1 MNKIEFNNLVEEDI
15 EEVDLLEKV
24 LLYAMDKEGLVDTSF
39 DVIFVDNS
47 YIHNL
52 NKLYRGIDRETDVI
66 SFALEDDNSIV
77 NGSAKRI
84 LGDVYISLEKAYEQA
99 LLYKHSQAREID
111 FLAVHGLYHLLG
123 YDHMT
128 KEDEKVMFRK
138 QKEVLVEYAKEKTL

>member
-1 MNKIEFNNLVEEDI
+1 MDIKIINLTKEL
-15 EEVDLLEKV
+15 VDEKELLKV
-24 LLYAMDKEGLVDTSF
+24 LEIALQKENVENALF
-39 DVIFVDNS
+39 NVIFVDND
-47 YIHNL
+47 YIHKI
-52 NKLYRGIDRETDVI
+52 NKTYRNIDRETDVI

>member
-1 MNKIEFNNLVEEDI
+1 MDIKIINLTKEL
-15 EEVDLLEKV
+15 VDEKELLKV
-24 LLYAMDKEGLVDTSF
+24 LEIALQKENVENALF
-39 DVIFVDNS
+39 NVIFVDND
-47 YIHNL
+47 YIHKI
-52 NKLYRGIDRETDVI
+52 NKTYRNIDRETDVI

-111 FLAVHGLYHLLG
+111 FLAVHGFYHLLG